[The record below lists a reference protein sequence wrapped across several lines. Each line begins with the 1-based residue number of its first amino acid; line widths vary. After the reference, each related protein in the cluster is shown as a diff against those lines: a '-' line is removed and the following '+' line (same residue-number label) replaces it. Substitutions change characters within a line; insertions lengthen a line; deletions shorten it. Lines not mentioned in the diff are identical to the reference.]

1 MGRLRCPVCDAL
13 VAEESYAQHQA
24 THRTY
29 TYEEPVAEDRS
40 SAELRGTRTLSPEE
54 RAYRE
59 ERRRSDS
66 DAEEVAR
73 NQARRAASQ
82 RATPVLPELNLAVGE
97 RVRSSLSGDGQ
108 VTEIAEAGPVQRV
121 WVQFDSGR
129 RGKVFARAL
138 ERI

>member
-1 MGRLRCPVCDAL
+1 M
-13 VAEESYAQHQA
+13 YATHQA
-24 THRTY
+24 THRVS
-29 TYEEPVAEDRS
+29 TYEAHVAGDRPSTEP
-40 SAELRGTRTLSPEE
+40 RGTRTLSAEE

-73 NQARRAASQ
+73 NRARRAASQ
-82 RATPVLPELNLAVGE
+82 RATPGLPELNLAVGE
-97 RVRSSLSGDGQ
+97 RVRSSLSGDGR
-108 VTEIAEAGPVQRV
+108 VTEIADDGPVQRV

-129 RGKVFARAL
+129 RGNVFARAL